1 MKDLFELALSPIHFP
16 LTLLLLAI
24 LLYWLAVIVGLL
36 DFSLFDFDVDFDVDT
51 DLDKSI
57 HVDVKTGRKGL
68 NWLSFFHL
76 GKVPFMVFLSFL
88 TLFLWS
94 GSILGNYY
102 LGNQSVATAALLLIP
117 NLVIS
122 LLLTKLV
129 TFPLIRV
136 FSDGK
141 NEFETNRDV
150 IGRTCVVLLT
160 ASNLKVGQAEVESA
174 SGVPLL
180 LTVKTTEGPPIR
192 RGEKGLVI
200 DYDDA
205 SHTYLIEPFDP

>member
-1 MKDLFELALSPIHFP
+1 MKDLLELAFSPIHFP

-24 LLYWLAVIVGLL
+24 LLYWLTVIVGLL
-36 DFSLFDFDVDFDVDT
+36 DLSTLDFDVNADGH
-51 DLDKSI
+51 LDKNI
-57 HVDVKTGRKGL
+57 HVDLKTRRNGL
-68 NWLSFFHL
+68 IWLSFFHL

-88 TLFLWS
+88 VLFLWS

-102 LGNQSVATAALLLIP
+102 LGNQSVAVAGLLFIP
-117 NLVIS
+117 NLVIG
-122 LLLTKLV
+122 LLLTKFA

-150 IGRTCVVLLT
+150 IGRTCVVLLSAT
-160 ASNLKVGQAEVESA
+160 NQKVGQAEVTSA
-174 SGVPLL
+174 SGAPLL
-180 LTVKTTEGPPIR
+180 LTVRTTEDSPIR